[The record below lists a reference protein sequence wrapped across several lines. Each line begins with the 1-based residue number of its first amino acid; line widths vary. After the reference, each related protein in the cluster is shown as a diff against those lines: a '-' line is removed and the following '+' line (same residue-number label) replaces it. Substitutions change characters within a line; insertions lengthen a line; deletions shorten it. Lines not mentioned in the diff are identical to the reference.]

1 MIKGIGVDIIEIDRI
16 ERAIKKSN
24 TRFIK
29 RVFTQAE
36 ETYCLSRPQPFRHFA
51 VRFAAKEAVSK
62 ALGTGKNG
70 FRWTDIEVCRDERGR
85 PFIKLLGG
93 GAARAEEKGVSDVA
107 ISLSFNRENAI
118 ASAVATGT

>member
-16 ERAIKKSN
+16 EQAIKKSES
-24 TRFIK
+24 RFIE

-36 ETYCLSRPQPFRHFA
+36 EEYCQSRPQPFRHFA

-62 ALGTGKNG
+62 ALGTGKAG
-70 FRWTDIEVCRDERGR
+70 FRWTDIEVCRDKRGR

-93 GAARAEEKGVSDVA
+93 GAALAKEKGVGDVA